1 MIHHNGHCAGLVS
14 TRCRIVPLRAA
25 GTPARHPECQIMHDL
40 ESARRQ
46 MIDHQ
51 VRAWEVLDPRVLDT
65 LAALRREHYVPEAYC
80 DVAFADMEIPL
91 GHGQCMLAPKLEGRI
106 LQAVA
111 AVRTDDVLEVGTG
124 SGFFAACLAH
134 LAGTVRSL
142 EIHGDL
148 AQAAARNLRAAAVTN
163 VQVEN
168 MDALC
173 LAEQA
178 RYDVIAITAALP
190 VYDTRFEKMLRTGG
204 RLFAAV
210 GAAPAMQALLVTRAD
225 EEQWVR
231 TPLFET
237 VITPLIGAATPP
249 RFEF

>member
-1 MIHHNGHCAGLVS
+1 
-14 TRCRIVPLRAA
+14 
-25 GTPARHPECQIMHDL
+25 MHDL
-40 ESARRQ
+40 ERARRQ

-65 LAALRREHYVPEAYC
+65 LAALRREHYVPEAYR

-91 GHGQCMLAPKLEGRI
+91 GHGQHMLAPKLEGRI
-106 LQAVA
+106 LQALA

-124 SGFFAACLAH
+124 SGFFTACLAH

-142 EIHGDL
+142 EIHVDL
-148 AQAAARNLRAAAVTN
+148 AQAAARSLRAAAVPN

-168 MDALC
+168 MDALR
-173 LAEQA
+173 LAEEA
-178 RYDVIAITAALP
+178 RYDVIAMTAALP
-190 VYDTRFEKMLRTGG
+190 VYDTRFEKALRMGG
-204 RLFAAV
+204 RLFVAV
-210 GAAPAMQALLVTRAD
+210 GAAPAMQALLVTRAGED
-225 EEQWVR
+225 QWVR

-237 VITPLIGAATPP
+237 VISPMIGAATPP